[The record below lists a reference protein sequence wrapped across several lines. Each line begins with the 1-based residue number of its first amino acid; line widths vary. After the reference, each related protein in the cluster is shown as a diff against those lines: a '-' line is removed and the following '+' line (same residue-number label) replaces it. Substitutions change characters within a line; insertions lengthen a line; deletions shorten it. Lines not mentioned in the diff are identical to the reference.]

1 MTHSAPC
8 TDFLTFVNLAWGSAM
23 HGGYGESP
31 RAARPGTGPR
41 RRRLRMAI
49 RTAAVAVFAAVGVAG
64 CQGSASSPA
73 GAGNAA
79 ASALSSGAAQPSA
92 PSGAAQSAVPSGT
105 PRPALAWSA
114 ARAPLPADTDGVSG
128 QYVVLD
134 DVSCPAAGYC
144 VAVGADRASSGSG
157 DAYQG
162 LAETLSGGAW
172 HPAAIPDVS
181 SANRPVS
188 LSVSC
193 PERGSCVAAGFAES
207 SAKAGVPVIEQLSGG
222 GWHPVTSP
230 RPSDA
235 SPRGGALLT
244 DVSCPVAG
252 WCVATG
258 WYLNTGGRHA
268 AYVDTL
274 SDGTWTAA
282 SVPLPADAAPEQGTA
297 TAVTYLAA
305 VSCPG
310 TGACVA
316 SGQYRDASGGTRP
329 FAVTLSGGSW
339 TAAAAPLPGDATAG
353 GQLAGL
359 WAVSCPAPGT
369 CVGGGHYLNRGGQ
382 PRYLIDRLSG
392 GTWTASAA
400 PLPSGAAADQKWSQD
415 QATVIGGLGCASAS
429 FCVATAGYVMT
440 DNEIVPAIET
450 LSGGTWTAARA
461 PLPADA
467 APASGPGNAAFLLL
481 ATCRAPSSCLTVG
494 SYPAADGTVAG
505 VVETA
510 APRHG

>member
-1 MTHSAPC
+1 MHS
-8 TDFLTFVNLAWGSAM
+8 
-23 HGGYGESP
+23 GYGESS
-31 RAARPGTGPR
+31 RAGRPGTG
-41 RRRLRMAI
+41 LRGW
-49 RTAAVAVFAAVGVAG
+49 RPLTVAVAVLASVGVAA
-64 CQGSASSPA
+64 CQGTASSPA

-79 ASALSSGAAQPSA
+79 ASALSSGAARSSA

-105 PRPALAWSA
+105 PQPPLAWSA

-128 QYVVLD
+128 QYAMLD

-144 VAVGADRASSGSG
+144 VAVGTDRASSGSG
-157 DAYQG
+157 DVYQG
-162 LAETLSGGAW
+162 LAETLSGGTW

-181 SANRPVS
+181 SPNPPLS
-188 LSVSC
+188 LSSVSC
-193 PERGSCVAAGFAES
+193 PVRGSCVAVGFAES

-222 GWHPVTSP
+222 RWHPVTAP

-235 SPRGGALLT
+235 SPSGGVILT
-244 DVSCPVAG
+244 DASCPAAG

-258 WYLNTGGRHA
+258 WYLNAGGRHA

-329 FAVTLSGGSW
+329 FTVTLSGGTW
-339 TAAAAPLPGDATAG
+339 TAAAAPLPGDAAAT

-359 WAVSCPAPGT
+359 WAVTCPVPGT

-382 PRYLIDRLSG
+382 PRYLIDRLSA

-400 PLPSGAAADQKWSQD
+400 PLPPDAAADQKWSQN

-429 FCVATAGYVMT
+429 FCVATAGYVT
-440 DNEIVPAIET
+440 AGNEIVPVIET
-450 LSGGTWTAARA
+450 LSGGTWTVARA

-467 APASGPGNAAFLLL
+467 AVASGQGNSAYLML
-481 ATCRAPSSCLTVG
+481 ATCPAPGRCLTVG
-494 SYPAADGTVAG
+494 SYPATDGTDAG

-510 APRHG
+510 APNG

>member
-1 MTHSAPC
+1 
-8 TDFLTFVNLAWGSAM
+8 M

-31 RAARPGTGPR
+31 RAARPGTGLRGWRPR
-41 RRRLRMAI
+41 TVLI
-49 RTAAVAVFAAVGVAG
+49 VAAVAVLATVGVAA
-64 CQGSASSPA
+64 CQGPASSPA
-73 GAGNAA
+73 GAGSAA
-79 ASALSSGAAQPSA
+79 VSAVPSGAAARSSA
-92 PSGAAQSAVPSGT
+92 PSGAAQSAQSAVPSGT
-105 PRPALAWSA
+105 PQPALAWSA

-144 VAVGADRASSGSG
+144 VAVGADRASSASG
-157 DAYQG
+157 DVYQG
-162 LAETLSGGAW
+162 LAETLSGGTW
-172 HPAAIPDVS
+172 RPAAIPDVS
-181 SANRPVS
+181 SPNPPLS
-188 LSVSC
+188 LSSVSC
-193 PERGSCVAAGFAES
+193 PVQGSCVAVGFAES

-222 GWHPVTSP
+222 RWHPVTSP
-230 RPSDA
+230 RPGDA
-235 SPRGGALLT
+235 SPGGGVILT
-244 DVSCPVAG
+244 DVSCPVAD

-305 VSCPG
+305 VSCTG

-329 FAVTLSGGSW
+329 FTVTLAGGTW
-339 TAAAAPLPGDATAG
+339 TAAAAPLPGDAAAT

-359 WAVSCPAPGT
+359 WAVSCPAQGT

-382 PRYLIDRLSG
+382 PRYLIDRLSA

-400 PLPSGAAADQKWSQD
+400 PLPAGAAADQKWSQN

-429 FCVATAGYVMT
+429 FCVATAGYVT
-440 DNEIVPAIET
+440 GDNEIVPVIET
-450 LSGGTWTAARA
+450 LSGGSWAAAMA

-467 APASGPGNAAFLLL
+467 AVASGQGDSAYLML
-481 ATCRAPSSCLTVG
+481 ATCPAPGSCLTVG
-494 SYPAADGTVAG
+494 SYPATDGTVAG
-505 VVETA
+505 LVETA